1 MGDTGVL
8 VATHLGRS
16 FDVVGITTKPA
27 LVSGQELGS
36 RLADPEGWRRN
47 YLTALSR
54 FRKLDRAVIV
64 HGAIDSIDTT
74 EKLVHVEAADGHRT
88 EVRYDLLVIAS
99 GASNG
104 FWRHARVESLAGVEA
119 DLAAIAAR
127 IDGAGT
133 IAVVGGG
140 ATGVSAAYNLARRHP
155 VKEVH
160 LFFSQHE
167 VLPGYHPKVRRHL
180 TRELEAVG
188 THLHPGHRAS
198 VPSGFRADRP
208 TTGPITWT
216 TGHEPF
222 AADLVLWTIGDV
234 RPNSA
239 YLPAD
244 MRDEHGFVRV
254 DEHLRVPG
262 YPDVFAIGDVAATD
276 PNRSSARNF
285 GYRVLVRNMRAVAA
299 GRTDRLKSF
308 TAPEHRW
315 GSILGIQDDGLTIY
329 QPNGSRFRVPR
340 WAVQPLLLDLITK
353 VGIYGGIRRSTRAVD
368 RHPRPSTVGRGPE
381 GHGP

>member
-27 LVSGQELGS
+27 LVSGQELGN

-47 YLTALSR
+47 YFTPLGQ
-54 FRKLDRAVIV
+54 FRRLDRAAIV

-74 EKLVHVEAADGHRT
+74 ERLVQVEAADGHRT
-88 EVRYDLLVIAS
+88 AVRYDLLVIAS

-104 FWRHARVESLAGVEA
+104 FWRHARVESVA
-119 DLAAIAAR
+119 DVDDALAAMTAQIARAE
-127 IDGAGT
+127 T

-140 ATGVSAAYNLARRHP
+140 AAGVSSAYNLARRHP
-155 VKEVH
+155 AKAVH
-160 LFFSQHE
+160 LFFSQAE
-167 VLPGYHPKVRRHL
+167 VLPGYHAKVRHHL
-180 TRELEAVG
+180 TRELEAVSVR
-188 THLHPGHRAS
+188 LHAGHRAS

-208 TTGPITWT
+208 TTEPITWT
-216 TGHEPF
+216 TGQTPF
-222 AADLVLWTIGDV
+222 AADLVLWTVGDV
-234 RPNSA
+234 RPNSG

-244 MRDEHGFVRV
+244 MLDEQGFVRV

-262 YPDVFAIGDVAATD
+262 HPEVFAIGDVAATD

-285 GYRVLVRNMRAVAA
+285 GYRVLVRNVKAVAA
-299 GRTDRLKSF
+299 GRTDRLKRF

-315 GSILGIQDDGLTIY
+315 GSIVGIQDDGLTIY
-329 QPNGSRFRVPR
+329 RPNGSRFHVPR

-353 VGIYGGIRRSTRAVD
+353 VGIYGGVRRPVLD
-368 RHPRPSTVGRGPE
+368 IPRP
-381 GHGP
+381 